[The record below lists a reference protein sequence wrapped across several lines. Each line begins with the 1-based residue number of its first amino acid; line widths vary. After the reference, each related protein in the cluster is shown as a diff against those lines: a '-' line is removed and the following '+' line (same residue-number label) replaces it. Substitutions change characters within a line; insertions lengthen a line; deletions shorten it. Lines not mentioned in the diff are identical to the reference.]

1 MNSSAVRPFRL
12 SILLLNGALVLPPA
26 FLYSLKTDS
35 PVYFLIASALLL
47 FAFFRKDF
55 LPLRDRPVIYSVTAA
70 LILTVFPDM
79 LIVIDDSRYGIFDLL
94 IRSNLVIPLMTYL
107 AALSCA
113 FYPYYAR
120 RGLTAAGVVS
130 ALVLCGD
137 RFNYSRLSNE
147 LLFFLD
153 PLLRHYPL
161 VYGIA
166 AGWTAV
172 AILLYLLYPG
182 RVEHPAGGTRLR
194 IFWLCVCLIL
204 LPLGAAGVQ
213 NYYYSNDRLMR
224 AIEYYILRVSMRKF
238 ISPRRSGTRLSGQTD
253 LNMPLPRERFQD
265 TVLMRVKSPGPPGYL
280 RSGNYD
286 FYHYGRWR
294 HRRGGESVKLNAER
308 RTGLVSYSTFTI
320 PGKTDKKGVMTMDLY
335 FAGLAVSDRI
345 PVPGNTLELDAVA
358 DSGEV
363 SQDGIFSLKQLKADG
378 GCTVRTENRT
388 ADPAWQGPT
397 DAGTNPVYLF
407 VPRDLRPS
415 LVNLLKP
422 AATPSRTLAELHK
435 FFKSFSYTLEGV
447 NTGRK
452 QDPVLYFLN
461 VSRAGHCE
469 FFATAAVLLLRNAGI
484 PARYVTGFLCQEKSS
499 AGDYYVVRSI
509 HAHAWCEAYLKDR
522 GEWVIADFTPD
533 GVLESFRQERSGS
546 PFRAWLD
553 AVKHFF
559 QQIFADIRRGHF
571 AQAVMNLLT
580 GIWGLVWRLFRT
592 IPGMILLLATAGIL
606 MIRFYRKRRRKTSG
620 SDALTESR
628 KELSAVFVRFER
640 QYAAATRKRRP
651 ETAALLEFYADP
663 SALELCREYE
673 RLRYG
678 KTEPTR
684 QEIRDFSAASAEV
697 LKLIRKSAS
706 RTPRD

>member
-1 MNSSAVRPFRL
+1 MNPSEIRPFRL
-12 SILLLNGALVLPPA
+12 SILLVNSALVLPPA

-113 FYPYYAR
+113 FYPYYVR
-120 RGLTAAGVVS
+120 RGLTAAGVIS

-137 RFNYSRLSNE
+137 RFNYSRLSND

-166 AGWTAV
+166 AGWTVV
-172 AILLYLLYPG
+172 AILLNLLYPG

-194 IFWLCVCLIL
+194 GFWLCVCLIL

-213 NYYYSNDRLMR
+213 KYYYSNDRLMR
-224 AIEYYILRVSMRKF
+224 AIEYYILRFSMRKYMA
-238 ISPRRSGTRLSGQTD
+238 PRRNGPRLSGQTD
-253 LNMPLPRERFQD
+253 LNMPLPRERFQN
-265 TVLMRVKSPGPPGYL
+265 TVLMRVKSPVPPGYL

-294 HRRGGESVKLNAER
+294 LRRGGESVKLNAER
-308 RTGLVSYSTFTI
+308 RTGLVSYSTFTL
-320 PGKTDKKGVMTMDLY
+320 PGKTDKKDGMTMELY
-335 FAGLAVSDRI
+335 FAGLAVRDRI
-345 PVPGNTLELDAVA
+345 PVPGNMLELDAVA

-363 SQDGIFSLKQLKADG
+363 SKDGIFTLKQLKADG

-388 ADPAWQGPT
+388 ADPAWQGPA
-397 DAGTNPVYLF
+397 DAGTNAMYLA
-407 VPRDLRPS
+407 VPKELRPELS
-415 LVNLLKP
+415 NLLKP
-422 AATPSRTLAELHK
+422 GAAPSQTLSELQK

-447 NTGRK
+447 NTGKK
-452 QDPVLYFLN
+452 QDPVLYFLK

-499 AGDYYVVRSI
+499 AGDYYVVRTM

-522 GEWVIADFTPD
+522 GEWVIADFTPS

-571 AQAVMNLLT
+571 AQAMMNLLT
-580 GIWGLVWRLFRT
+580 GIWGLVWRLVRT
-592 IPGMILLLATAGIL
+592 VPGMILLLLAAGMIL
-606 MIRFYRKRRRKTSG
+606 VWFYRTRRGKNSG
-620 SDALTESR
+620 TDMLPESR
-628 KELSAVFVRFER
+628 RDLAAVFLRFER
-640 QYAAATRKRRP
+640 QYAAVTRKRRP
-651 ETAALLEFYADP
+651 EAAALLDFYGDSFA
-663 SALELCREYE
+663 AELCREYE

-697 LKLIRKSAS
+697 LTLIRKAAS
-706 RTPRD
+706 PHRRD